1 MGDGY
6 GYRCGERQFAGALL
20 GQRIDSSGDTGF
32 PWNRDDADV
41 EQGIALA
48 NTFAKMEQLFL
59 PSCFAPE
66 ALNESCVFM
75 LPPMHRF
82 GWYYVQAFKALGSGD
97 AAEYVHHLR
106 EGLAACECVKDMA
119 EFLMNHT
126 PGLKNPSD
134 ELKAMAEQVR
144 DVLSRFSPD
153 DPIVTA
159 LKESEAYQK
168 VSYFIEG
175 VSPPIVGGLT
185 Q

>member
-75 LPPMHRF
+75 LPPCTVSVGIMYKPSRL
-82 GWYYVQAFKALGSGD
+82 WAQ
-97 AAEYVHHLR
+97 ETQQNMCTT
-106 EGLAACECVKDMA
+106 CE
-119 EFLMNHT
+119 
-126 PGLKNPSD
+126 
-134 ELKAMAEQVR
+134 R
-144 DVLSRFSPD
+144 DWLPAS
-153 DPIVTA
+153 A
-159 LKESEAYQK
+159 
-168 VSYFIEG
+168 
-175 VSPPIVGGLT
+175 
-185 Q
+185 